1 MLRSMTGY
9 GRGEARHQ
17 EASYEVEVRSVNHR
31 FCDVSVQL
39 PRWLKPLEQ
48 RVRRGVQEKLERGRF
63 EVSVSVGY
71 PALGGTESPEKK
83 LKADTALAKTYV
95 DLLKSMKKEL
105 GLSGKVDLGM
115 LLQFRDVVKLEEREE
130 DTETAWPG
138 VASALGSALESL
150 QVMRKA
156 EGKALYE
163 DIAGHLGSVQALL
176 GEIRERQPDIVEEY
190 RQRLRE
196 RAVQLLNEEGIDPQ
210 RLEQEVVIY
219 AERSD
224 ISEEIARLEGHI
236 AEFRKLMDSDP
247 AQGGVGRKLDFL
259 LQEMTREVNTAAS
272 KASDVA
278 VSHAAVNMKSELE
291 KMRQQAQNVE

>member
-48 RVRRGVQEKLERGRF
+48 RVRRGVQEKFERGRF

-71 PALGGTESPEKK
+71 PALEGTESPEKK

-115 LLQFRDVVKLEEREE
+115 LLQLRDVVKLEEREE

-156 EGKALYE
+156 EGKALHE
-163 DIAGHLGSVQALL
+163 DIAGRLGSVQALL
-176 GEIRERQPDIVEEY
+176 GEIRERQPDIVDEY

-224 ISEEIARLEGHI
+224 ISEEVARLEGHI